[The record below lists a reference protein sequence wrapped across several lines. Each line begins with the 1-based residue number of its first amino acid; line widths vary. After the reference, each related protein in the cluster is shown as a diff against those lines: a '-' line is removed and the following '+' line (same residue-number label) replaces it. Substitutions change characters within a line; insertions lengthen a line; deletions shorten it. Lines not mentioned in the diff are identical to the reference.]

1 MPGAATQ
8 GAETLLD
15 KAGAS
20 LSLGTIYS
28 QGPKLLTCDI
38 PRLPPHPR
46 ARPVQSTLLS
56 LLPFLFFPPWVSQL
70 LRGADVVNIS

>member
-56 LLPFLFFPPWVSQL
+56 LLPFLFFPHPGVGG
-70 LRGADVVNIS
+70 GAGWF